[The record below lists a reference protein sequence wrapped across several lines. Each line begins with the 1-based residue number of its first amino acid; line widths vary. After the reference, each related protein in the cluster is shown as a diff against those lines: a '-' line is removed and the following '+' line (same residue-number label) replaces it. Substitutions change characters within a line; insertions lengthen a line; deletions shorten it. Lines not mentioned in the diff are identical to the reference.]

1 MEAGGA
7 SLVASAGME
16 VPMSVRVEQDGHVV
30 VITLDRPEA
39 RNALDPATDEELRK
53 AFTAFK
59 EDETQWVAVLCGA
72 GDHFCAGAD
81 LKARQGR
88 RPRVPEGGITRD
100 YWTTKPIIAALQGA
114 VYGGGLELA
123 LCADLRVAD
132 ETAMLGQLEVRWGIM
147 PGAGGTQRL
156 PRLVGLGVALEL
168 VMTGNPVDARRA
180 LQAGLVNQMVPA
192 GQARTAALELAAT
205 IVSRAPLAVRR
216 AKEATLRGLSM
227 PLDDGIRMESLVANL
242 LAGTADLREGRL
254 AFAEK
259 RAPRYEGR

>member
-1 MEAGGA
+1 
-7 SLVASAGME
+7 
-16 VPMSVRVEQDGHVV
+16 MSVRVEQDGHVV

-39 RNALDPATDEELRK
+39 RNALDPATSEELRK
-53 AFTAFK
+53 AFMAFK

-81 LKARQGR
+81 LKARSAGGH
-88 RPRVPEGGITRD
+88 RVPEGGITRE

-123 LCADLRVAD
+123 LCADMRVAD
-132 ETAMLGQLEVRWGIM
+132 ETARLGQLEVRWGVM

-168 VMTGNPVDARRA
+168 VMTGEPVDAHRA
-180 LQAGLVNQMVPA
+180 LQAGLVNRVVPA
-192 GQARTAALELAAT
+192 GQARTAALELAGT

-227 PLDDGIRMESLVANL
+227 PLDEGLRMEVLVANL
-242 LAGTADLREGRL
+242 LAGTADMREGRR
-254 AFAEK
+254 AFVEK
-259 RAPRYEGR
+259 RPPRYEGR

>member
-1 MEAGGA
+1 
-7 SLVASAGME
+7 
-16 VPMSVRVEQDGHVV
+16 MSVRAEQDGHVV

-39 RNALDPATDEELRK
+39 RNALNPATSEELRK

-59 EDETQWVAVLCGA
+59 EDETQWVAVLCGT

-81 LKARQGR
+81 LKARSEGR
-88 RPRVPEGGITRD
+88 HRVPEGGITREF
-100 YWTTKPIIAALQGA
+100 WTTKPIIAALQGA

-132 ETAMLGQLEVRWGIM
+132 ETTRLGQLEVRWGVM

-168 VMTGNPVDARRA
+168 IMTGEPIDAQRA
-180 LQAGLVNQMVPA
+180 LQTGLVNRVVPA
-192 GQARTAALELAAT
+192 GQARAAALELAGT

-227 PLDDGIRMESLVANL
+227 PLDEGLRMEVLVANL
-242 LAGTADLREGRL
+242 LAGSADMQEGRR
-254 AFAEK
+254 AFGEK
-259 RAPRYEGR
+259 RPPRYEGR

>member
-1 MEAGGA
+1 
-7 SLVASAGME
+7 
-16 VPMSVRVEQDGHVV
+16 MSVRVEQDGHVV

-39 RNALDPATDEELRK
+39 RNALDPATSEELRQ

-59 EDETQWVAVLCGA
+59 EDETQWVAVLCGT
-72 GDHFCAGAD
+72 GDHFCAGSD
-81 LKARQGR
+81 LKARKGN
-88 RPRVPEGGITRD
+88 PRIPEGGITREF
-100 YWTTKPIIAALQGA
+100 WTTKPIIAALQGA

-132 ETAMLGQLEVRWGIM
+132 ETTRLGQLEVRWGIM

-168 VMTGNPVDARRA
+168 VMTGEPIDAQRA
-180 LQAGLVNQMVPA
+180 LQTGLVNRVVPA
-192 GQARTAALELAAT
+192 GEARAAALELAGT

-227 PLDDGIRMESLVANL
+227 PLDEGLRMEVLVANL
-242 LAGTADLREGRL
+242 LAGSADLQEGRR

-259 RAPRYEGR
+259 RPPRYQGR

>member
-1 MEAGGA
+1 
-7 SLVASAGME
+7 
-16 VPMSVRVEQDGHVV
+16 MSVRVEQDGHIV

-59 EDETQWVAVLCGA
+59 ADETQWVAVLCGS

-81 LKARQGR
+81 LKARKGGHR
-88 RPRVPEGGITRD
+88 SRTPEGGITREF
-100 YWTTKPIIAALQGA
+100 WTTKPIVAALQGA

-123 LCADLRVAD
+123 LCADVRVAD
-132 ETAMLGQLEVRWGIM
+132 ETARLGQLEVRWGIM
-147 PGAGGTQRL
+147 PGAGATQRL

-168 VMTGNPVDARRA
+168 VITGEPIDADRA
-180 LQAGLVNQMVPA
+180 LQAGLVNRVVPA
-192 GQARTAALELAAT
+192 GQARAAAIELAAV
-205 IVSRAPLAVRR
+205 IASRAPLAVRR

-227 PLDDGIRMESLVANL
+227 PIDDGLRMETLVANL
-242 LAGTADLREGRL
+242 LAGTADMQEGRR

-259 RAPRYEGR
+259 RAPRFEGR

>member
-1 MEAGGA
+1 MT
-7 SLVASAGME
+7 VH
-16 VPMSVRVEQDGHVV
+16 VEQDGHVV

-39 RNALDPATDEELRK
+39 RNALDPDTDERLREV
-53 AFTAFK
+53 FTDFSR
-59 EDETQWVAVLCGA
+59 DDTQWVAVLCGA

-100 YWTTKPIIAALQGA
+100 FWTTKPIIAALQGA

-123 LCADLRVAD
+123 LCADVRVAD
-132 ETAMLGQLEVRWGIM
+132 ETAKLGQLEVRWGIM

-168 VMTGNPVDARRA
+168 VMSGDPIDAQRA
-180 LQAGLVNQMVPA
+180 HQVGLVNRVVPA
-192 GQARTAALELAAT
+192 GQARTAAVELATT
-205 IVSRAPLAVRR
+205 IASRAPLAVRR
-216 AKEATLRGLSM
+216 AKEATMRGLNM

-242 LAGTADLREGRL
+242 LAGTADLQEGRR
-254 AFAEK
+254 AFVEK
-259 RAPRYEGR
+259 GTPKFEGR